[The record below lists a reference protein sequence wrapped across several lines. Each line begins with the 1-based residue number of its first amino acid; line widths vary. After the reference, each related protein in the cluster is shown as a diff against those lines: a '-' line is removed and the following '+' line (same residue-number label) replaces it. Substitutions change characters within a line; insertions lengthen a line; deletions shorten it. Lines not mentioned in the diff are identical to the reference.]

1 MIENKCKRRYII
13 WKNHRLHN
21 FNSQKLC
28 FQFRNKDLT
37 ELLDLEISENKICLF
52 SYVGEQTALN
62 FIDAG
67 CILLE

>member
-1 MIENKCKRRYII
+1 VFSVK
-13 WKNHRLHN
+13 
-21 FNSQKLC
+21 
-28 FQFRNKDLT
+28 NKDLT